1 METICYGDLI
11 LDTGTLGDA
20 LWSPDKLHRYRLTR
34 PLADKGPTMV
44 VCMQN
49 PSKASADDSDPT
61 VTRVLGFAK
70 REGAGKL
77 IVVNMGAGVATD
89 PKDFLK
95 MEDPVGRR
103 NLEFLKEV
111 GQEADIAVAAWGALS
126 KRHRELFRLGLGV
139 VKKWKNLKC
148 FGKTASGY
156 PRHPLYLPADAPLVD
171 F

>member
-1 METICYGDLI
+1 MDYSRYPDLVLETGK
-11 LDTGTLGDA
+11 LGDA
-20 LWSPDKLHRYRLTR
+20 LWSPDKKHRYCLTR
-34 PLADKGPTMV
+34 PLGKIGPTMV

-61 VTRVLGFAK
+61 VTRVVGFAQ
-70 REGAGKL
+70 REGAGRL

-103 NLEFLKEV
+103 NIEILREV
-111 GQEADIAVAAWGALS
+111 GEQADIAVGAWGALS
-126 KRHRELFRLGLGV
+126 KRHRELFRIGLGV
-139 VKKWKNLKC
+139 VKKWKDLKC
-148 FGKTASGY
+148 FGKTASGH
-156 PRHPLYLPADAPLVD
+156 PRHPLYLPSDAPLVG

>member
-1 METICYGDLI
+1 MDYSRYPDL
-11 LDTGTLGDA
+11 LPEKGVLGDA
-20 LWSPDKLHRYRLTR
+20 LWSLDKKHRYCLTR
-34 PLADKGPTMV
+34 PLEKSGPTMV
-44 VCMQN
+44 ICMQN

-61 VTRVLGFAK
+61 VTRVIGFAK
-70 REGAGKL
+70 REGMGKL

-95 MEDPVGRR
+95 MEDPVGRM
-103 NLEFLKEV
+103 NLEILKDA
-111 GQEADIAVAAWGALS
+111 GLEADLAVGAWGALS

-139 VKKWKNLKC
+139 VKKWPKLKC
-148 FGKTASGY
+148 FGKTDTGH